1 MPPSRLTPT
10 SPASAGLRAT
20 PAPRPPPPPPS
31 SRQCGDKAEHTHT
44 GATRVHT
51 RPHTRAHTHKH
62 GESHWR
68 AHSEIHTHTHTR
80 HRLQPQAKPLVQAHT
95 LIQMYTLLHIGTH
108 PLQAPTWISTSR
120 HTQRPSSRLTH
131 HPAPRSTPLHRCTRA
146 YTPNNHLYRS
156 TDTRVF
162 TLNAH
167 PETGTPTHVPAKTRI
182 KARGS
187 GHARPPVL
195 EARDAATACAVSAP
209 C

>member
-1 MPPSRLTPT
+1 MVLVTRKGISEHPTPTLAHTHSFTPNHPPHPSQAHTRESGRPRPPLQLSLEPGSAVSRALSSTPGVAAHLPAGSLHSARMPPSRLTPT

-68 AHSEIHTHTHTR
+68 AHSETHTHTR
-80 HRLQPQAKPLVQAHT
+80 HRLQPQAKPLVQTHT

-108 PLQAPTWISTSR
+108 PLQAHWRISTSR
-120 HTQRPSSRLTH
+120 HTDP
-131 HPAPRSTPLHRCTRA
+131 HP
-146 YTPNNHLYRS
+146 
-156 TDTRVF
+156 D
-162 TLNAH
+162 
-167 PETGTPTHVPAKTRI
+167 
-182 KARGS
+182 
-187 GHARPPVL
+187 
-195 EARDAATACAVSAP
+195 
-209 C
+209 